1 MLEISDV
8 TKKFGGILAVS
19 ECSFSVER
27 QQIVSL
33 IGPNGAGKSTLFN
46 CVSNIYPID
55 SGKIIFEQIRL
66 DKIPTHKIAKLGI
79 GRSFQLTRVLD
90 ELSVT
95 ENLVLH
101 TAAGFGMN
109 LFRRSITKDDQ
120 ERAKEI
126 MDFLGIYH
134 MRNASMN
141 ELSYGQK
148 KLLDLGSVIMSDPRL
163 ILLDEPAAGVN
174 PRLVETILEKILA
187 LKNQGK
193 TILLVEHNMELVMG
207 ISDRVVVMAAG
218 KVLKRGTPREI
229 QADEAVLAAYLGNE
243 AK

>member
-1 MLEISDV
+1 MLEISGV
-8 TKKFGGILAVS
+8 TKRFGGIVAVS
-19 ECSFSVER
+19 ECSFSVEK

-46 CVSNIYPID
+46 CISNIYPVD
-55 SGKIIFEQIRL
+55 SGKIIFEQKRL
-66 DKIPTHKIAKLGI
+66 DRTPTHKIAKLGI

-95 ENLVLH
+95 ENLVLY

-109 LFRRSITKDDQ
+109 LFRRSITKNDL

-126 MDFLGIYH
+126 MNFLGIYH
-134 MRNASMN
+134 MRNAAMN

-174 PRLVETILEKILA
+174 PRLLETILEKILS
-187 LKNQGK
+187 LKEQGK

-207 ISDRVVVMAAG
+207 ISDCVIVMAAG
-218 KVLKRGTPREI
+218 TVLKRGTPQEI
-229 QADEAVLAAYLGNE
+229 QSDEAVLAAYLGSGT
-243 AK
+243 K